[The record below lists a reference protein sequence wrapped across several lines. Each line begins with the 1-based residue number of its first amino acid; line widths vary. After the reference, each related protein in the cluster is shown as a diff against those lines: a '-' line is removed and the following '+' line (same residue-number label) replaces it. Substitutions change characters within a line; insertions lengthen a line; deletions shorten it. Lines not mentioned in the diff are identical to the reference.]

1 MKTTTETIHN
11 RTRHG
16 LAVAIDWH
24 DDHAVLRPG
33 TIGMCEGRNTKRLTL
48 EVAEE
53 MVGCGFLRE
62 FNRTEPC
69 YILKESRFADELGGF
84 GKEAP

>member
-1 MKTTTETIHN
+1 TGRRQHEDHDRNDSLPHKA
-11 RTRHG
+11 RV
-16 LAVAIDWH
+16 AVAIDWH

-69 YILKESRFADELGGF
+69 YILK
-84 GKEAP
+84 